1 MNNINEI
8 KMKDQ
13 IFELKKRGITDQE
26 IGEKFNVNLHFI
38 EKVITERLGVNVS
51 NPSLKKRIKTFQPKD
66 FSLETTTVWSFKS
79 RGVWATHNG
88 NYRGNWSP
96 YIPRNVIL
104 RYSKPGELVLDCFCG
119 AGTTGIECKLIG
131 RNFIGID
138 INPNAIEL
146 AKENIDFQVS
156 NIYSNNE
163 NNNKNSSNKSPSV
176 RFIVGDARDLS
187 FISDSSIDLICAH
200 PPYANIIQYTNN
212 QKNDLSF
219 CAVDE
224 FLNEMSAVAKE
235 NYRTL
240 KDGGYCAIL
249 IGDMRRHKSVIPL
262 GFKLIDVY
270 LKNGFS
276 VKELVIKR
284 QHNCKTT
291 GFWYK
296 NSIKYNF
303 LLLAHEY
310 LVIFKKTS
318 IPRQQTLKEVE
329 ESENENFYFKPTDT
343 KQTGSSNIE
352 SSTVWIFESKNWF
365 NKTIQNLI
373 GRYDGNNYYLI
384 NKTDDFNKLDS
395 IETKTLIVATC
406 NNKEMFKAFCGN
418 IDKVVKQIR
427 DKGYLA
433 ILCNDIRFKDGTIYP
448 MAIEMEKFLENRTD
462 LKIKE
467 IVVLS
472 IENNHNA
479 SEPTNED
486 LKMTFKYLLIY
497 NIVKEKKEK

>member
-8 KMKDQ
+8 KIKDQ
-13 IFELKKRGITDQE
+13 IFNLKKRGLTDQE

-38 EKVITERLGVNVS
+38 EKVIIERLGINVS
-51 NPSLKKRIKTFQPKD
+51 NPSLKKRIKTSQPKD

-79 RGVWATHNG
+79 RGAWATHNG

-96 YIPRNVIL
+96 YLPRNVIL

-146 AKENIDFQVS
+146 AKENISFQVS

-163 NNNKNSSNKSPSV
+163 NGDNKTPFVK
-176 RFIVGDARDLS
+176 FKIGDARDLS
-187 FISDSSIDLICAH
+187 FISDNSIDLICAH

-212 QKNDLSF
+212 QKKDLSF
-219 CAVDE
+219 CDVDE

-310 LVIFKKTS
+310 LAIFKKTS
-318 IPRQQTLKEVE
+318 IPQQQRLKEVE
-329 ESENENFYFKPTDT
+329 ESENENFYFKLTDT
-343 KQTGSSNIE
+343 KQNGSSTIE
-352 SSTVWIFESKNWF
+352 SSTVWIFEFKNWF

-395 IETKTLIVATC
+395 IETKNLIIAAC
-406 NNKEMFKAFCGN
+406 NNKKMFKAFCGN

-433 ILCNDIRFKDGTIYP
+433 ILCNDMRFKDGTIYP
-448 MAIEMEKFLENRTD
+448 MAIETEKFLENRTD

-467 IVVLS
+467 IVVIS

-479 SEPTNED
+479 GEPTNKD
-486 LKMTFKYLLIY
+486 LKITFKYLLIY
-497 NIVKEKKEK
+497 NIIKEKK